1 MQNNENKSQKTYTQ
15 QILHKEFFQART
27 KSFSFRG
34 RPSNDMQSENADLRS
49 PPCQQKDEQPINEW
63 QRDKVPKKNVKDP
76 TAQRKVDEYPEIA
89 PKTKEY
95 IPKPEPIFV
104 TGIVNITPL
113 RELIVKVVAID
124 KFTMTTLRSGHII
137 KLMPVDIETYKT
149 IRDNLIKNNI
159 NHYTYELKSE
169 RAYRVVI
176 RGLHAS
182 ENIDMIKEELQ
193 AKGRAIRQIVNELHR
208 TTK

>member
-1 MQNNENKSQKTYTQ
+1 MESISKQKYTRQ
-15 QILHKEFFQART
+15 V
-27 KSFSFRG
+27 
-34 RPSNDMQSENADLRS
+34 NY
-49 PPCQQKDEQPINEW
+49 
-63 QRDKVPKKNVKDP
+63 KVPVRNQFDILS
-76 TAQRKVDEYPEIA
+76 DEDPEIA

-149 IRDNLIKNNI
+149 IRDNLI
-159 NHYTYELKSE
+159 
-169 RAYRVVI
+169 
-176 RGLHAS
+176 
-182 ENIDMIKEELQ
+182 
-193 AKGRAIRQIVNELHR
+193 
-208 TTK
+208 